1 MRGGSEPDSDAGLLQ
16 IPPTTYLLAVATTT
30 YDADGAPLAYEIE
43 LHPPDT
49 PITLDVIS
57 I

>member
-1 MRGGSEPDSDAGLLQ
+1 VPGGSDPDSDAALLQ
-16 IPPTTYLLAVATTT
+16 LSATTYLLAVATTT
-30 YDADGAPLAYEIE
+30 YDADGAPLAHEIE

-49 PITLDVIS
+49 PITLDVVS

>member
-1 MRGGSEPDSDAGLLQ
+1 MPTQILGHSLQ
-16 IPPTTYLLAVATTT
+16 LPATTYLLAVATTT

-43 LHPPDT
+43 MHPPDT
-49 PITLDVIS
+49 PITLDVVS